1 MKIRA
6 KAPRKPRN
14 PLVVLVKQRKAGSH
28 APDMKTQRQ
37 KANLALRKQLR
48 KKNEQ

>member
-1 MKIRA
+1 MRIRY

-28 APDMKTQRQ
+28 APDMKTMRQ
-37 KANLALRKQLR
+37 KANLALKKQL
-48 KKNEQ
+48 KKPDQ

>member
-1 MKIRA
+1 MKSHA

-28 APDMKTQRQ
+28 TPDIKAQRQ
-37 KANLALRKQLR
+37 KENLALRKQLR
-48 KKNEQ
+48 KKHDQ

>member
-1 MKIRA
+1 MKIRY

-28 APDMKTQRQ
+28 APDT
-37 KANLALRKQLR
+37 KQLR
-48 KKNEQ
+48 LREKRKLHKSLKQGQ